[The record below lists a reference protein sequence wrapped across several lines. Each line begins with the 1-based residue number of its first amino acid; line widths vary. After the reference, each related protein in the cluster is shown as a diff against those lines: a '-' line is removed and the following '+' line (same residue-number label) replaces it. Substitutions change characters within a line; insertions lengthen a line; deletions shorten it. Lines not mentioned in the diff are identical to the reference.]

1 MALANFFDKSALAAS
16 QILSGYDRTAFESR
30 LLNCP
35 VELAFDQSGIKSAEA
50 KATLDLTI
58 RLLARLY
65 PVLILTELEGGT
77 TGLKQDLTNVA
88 LSINPAIEF
97 QSESPVTTIV
107 VGNSIIERET
117 PVFYIGSERWTVR
130 FSPEKPVGSGMSL
143 NPLAAGAAAC
153 FGAANVFRQVFGDQ
167 LQNARLDTAFNLSL
181 IDFEKISSS
190 NEEPDDEIGSL
201 SVGLPETV
209 LVGLGAIGNGVVW
222 ALSKMPL
229 LEGTLHLVDP
239 EGIDLSNLQRYVLA
253 EQEHV
258 GQHKT
263 ELAASYL
270 GASTL
275 SIALH
280 RGNWASFLNDRG
292 NWNIDTVIVAVDSAK
307 DRIAIQGALPST
319 ILNAWTQSTDL
330 GVSRHLDFL
339 DNACLAC
346 LYPQRQGKKSESL
359 LIAESFGLP
368 QDEVQLREMVYNNTK
383 INDFWLAKIAEAK
396 SVPLD
401 LLTPYI
407 DKPIKEFYHTVFC
420 GGILIGHENNRQV
433 ETPMVFQSALAG
445 IFLASELVMISQRLR
460 SHLLPTMTRIDLLR
474 PLGDHLNEAVLK
486 REDSNCICQDQ
497 DFRNQYK
504 GKYIKFDINQQI
516 HTE

>member
-16 QILSGYDRTAFESR
+16 QILNGYDRTAFESR

-35 VELAFDQSGIKSAEA
+35 IELAFDQSGIHSAEA

-77 TGLKQDLTNVA
+77 TGLKQNLTNIA

-107 VGNSIIERET
+107 VGSLQIERET
-117 PVFYIGSERWTVR
+117 SVFYIGSEGWIAR

-153 FGAANVFRQVFGDQ
+153 FGVANVFRQVFGDQ
-167 LQNARLDTAFNLSL
+167 LQRAQLDTAFNLSL
-181 IDFEKISSS
+181 IDFEKINSPNDNRSD
-190 NEEPDDEIGSL
+190 NKIGS
-201 SVGLPETV
+201 VAIRVPETV
-209 LVGLGAIGNGVVW
+209 LVGLGAIGNGMVW
-222 ALSKMPL
+222 ALSNIPL

-239 EGIDLSNLQRYVLA
+239 ECIDLSNLQRYVLSA
-253 EQEHV
+253 QENV

-270 GASTL
+270 SASTL
-275 SIALH
+275 RIALH
-280 RGNWASFLNDRG
+280 GGNWASFLNDSG
-292 NWNIDTVIVAVDSAK
+292 NWNLETVIVAVDSAK
-307 DRIAIQGALPST
+307 DRIAIQGTLPNT

-339 DNACLAC
+339 NDACLAC
-346 LYPQRQGKKSESL
+346 LYPPRQGVKSESL

-368 QDEVQLREMVYNNTK
+368 QDELLLREMVYNNAK
-383 INDFWLAKIAEAK
+383 IDDFWLAKIAEAK

-401 LLTPYI
+401 LLTPYV
-407 DKPIKEFYHTVFC
+407 DKPIREFYHTVFC
-420 GGILIGHENNRQV
+420 GGILIGHESNRQV
-433 ETPMVFQSALAG
+433 ETPMAFQSALAG
-445 IFLASELVMISQRLR
+445 ILLASELLIINQGLR
-460 SHLLPTMTRIDLLR
+460 RQPLGMMTRIDLLR
-474 PLGDHLNEAVLK
+474 PLGNHLNEAVLK
-486 REDSNCICQDQ
+486 PHDTSCICQDP
-497 DFRNQYK
+497 DFRHRYET
-504 GKYIKFDINQQI
+504 KFAINR
-516 HTE
+516 